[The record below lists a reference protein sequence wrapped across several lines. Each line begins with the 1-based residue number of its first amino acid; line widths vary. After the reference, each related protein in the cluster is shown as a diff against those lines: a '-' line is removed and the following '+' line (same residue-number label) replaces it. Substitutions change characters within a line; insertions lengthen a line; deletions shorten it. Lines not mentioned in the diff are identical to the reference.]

1 MMIPSP
7 PGEGGSGTQQEAA
20 GQRQQGGARGHCEE
34 TGAEL
39 PETETSDVMV
49 TSGAH
54 VVHVEHGSSTN

>member
-1 MMIPSP
+1 MRAGPGPSR
-7 PGEGGSGTQQEAA
+7 
-20 GQRQQGGARGHCEE
+20 RQQVSANRAGLGDIVRTE
-34 TGAEL
+34 GAEL

>member
-1 MMIPSP
+1 MA
-7 PGEGGSGTQQEAA
+7 GSGPSR
-20 GQRQQGGARGHCEE
+20 RQQVSANRAGLGDIVRTE
-34 TGAEL
+34 GAEL